1 MYRTIRIPLSQ
12 TKICRPLPEFL
23 LPTVKCK
30 REVGGAQPKPWP
42 GDRTHQLLTPDG
54 LSGSPSAPTPDAV
67 AKDDPSSVQQCFGW
81 TRRPRP
87 FRATRAL
94 RSADPIGSFHL
105 QVCISRSA
113 RTSSRDGEAQ
123 GSLTLLFCC
132 LPSITA
138 MRQWAV
144 LHDRLRFG
152 CTSHPSTGKLYFGCA
167 SHPNMGKLHGLLGQ
181 QNVVLKYWTFAGRMA
196 FTLQLSTTR
205 ISPLTFKVR
214 GSYGNMSYCKYYSA
228 LFGLA
233 SSQGFSAD
241 ISSRR
246 SSTPRKRS
254 CGWRRSGSAETDRLL
269 LPVTGLAR
277 PLPSGV
283 AIGTSS
289 TTTGRASRG
298 PVWVCH
304 TGALCL
310 NYPKL
315 LRQYLSSW
323 QLVGRGLGSSF
334 GSRSQPI
341 KPA

>member
-1 MYRTIRIPLSQ
+1 MCLRSPVSETLKCLQKPRMYRTIRIPLSQ

-81 TRRPRP
+81 TRKPRP

-144 LHDRLRFG
+144 LHDRLRFWL
-152 CTSHPSTGKLYFGCA
+152 HKPSEYRASFILAAQAIRIWASFTGF
-167 SHPNMGKLHGLLGQ
+167 LGSRMS
-181 QNVVLKYWTFAGRMA
+181 VLKYWTFAGRMA

-205 ISPLTFKVR
+205 IFTIDI
-214 GSYGNMSYCKYYSA
+214 
-228 LFGLA
+228 
-233 SSQGFSAD
+233 QG
-241 ISSRR
+241 
-246 SSTPRKRS
+246 
-254 CGWRRSGSAETDRLL
+254 
-269 LPVTGLAR
+269 AR
-277 PLPSGV
+277 
-283 AIGTSS
+283 
-289 TTTGRASRG
+289 
-298 PVWVCH
+298 
-304 TGALCL
+304 
-310 NYPKL
+310 L
-315 LRQYLSSW
+315 LRQHVVL
-323 QLVGRGLGSSF
+323 
-334 GSRSQPI
+334 
-341 KPA
+341 